1 MSFIIRPFE
10 RKYARY
16 FRQLNEA
23 WLEKYFFV
31 EEKDKEILEN
41 SESYI
46 IEKGGHIFFAEVDGQ
61 IAGCFSFIR
70 IDEGIYEL
78 GKMAVDQQFQ
88 GKKIGQRMMEHGISF
103 AQEQGWKKIILYSH
117 SKLGPALYIYRKYGF
132 REIQLEEN
140 TPYLRSDIKMELVL

>member
-78 GKMAVDQQFQ
+78 GKMAVDEQFQ

>member
-10 RKYARY
+10 RKNARY
-16 FRQLNEA
+16 FRELNEA

-78 GKMAVDQQFQ
+78 GKMAVDEQFQ